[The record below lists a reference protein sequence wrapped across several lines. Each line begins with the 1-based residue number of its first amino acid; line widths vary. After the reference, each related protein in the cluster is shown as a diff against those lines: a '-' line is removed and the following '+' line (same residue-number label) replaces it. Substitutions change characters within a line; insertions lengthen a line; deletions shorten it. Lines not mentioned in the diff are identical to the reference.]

1 LFSEL
6 SVSLVENPLSIF
18 AFILIFAGFAFKISA
33 VPFHLWTADVYEGS
47 PIPVTA
53 FLSVVSK
60 AAVTF
65 VFVSVL
71 FQVFQSLALTWTIA
85 ISLMAFLSIVIGNLF
100 ALRQQNIKRFLAFSA
115 IAQVGYILVAMLGFA
130 EVAQSSIFFFLL
142 IYLFSNLAAFG
153 VIGIISEHTGKEN
166 IDDYK
171 GFYQT
176 NKFLSWVLAIGLF
189 ALAGVPPTAG
199 FFGKFFLLMAG
210 ASKGNYILIIIAAL
224 NMVISFYYYLRIV
237 KVIFMDNNENPIAKT
252 EAGLV
257 PNLALILCMAG
268 LIVLS
273 VYGPIYEY
281 IVHIVQPY

>member
-1 LFSEL
+1 
-6 SVSLVENPLSIF
+6 
-18 AFILIFAGFAFKISA
+18 
-33 VPFHLWTADVYEGS
+33 
-47 PIPVTA
+47 
-53 FLSVVSK
+53 
-60 AAVTF
+60 
-65 VFVSVL
+65 
-71 FQVFQSLALTWTIA
+71 
-85 ISLMAFLSIVIGNLF
+85 
-100 ALRQQNIKRFLAFSA
+100 
-115 IAQVGYILVAMLGFA
+115 MLGFA
-130 EVAQSSIFFFLL
+130 AIAQSSIFFFLL

-224 NMVISFYYYLRIV
+224 NMVVSFYYYLRIV
-237 KVIFMDNNENPIAKT
+237 KVIFMDGNENPIAKT
-252 EAGLV
+252 EAGLI
-257 PNLALILCMAG
+257 PNLALLLCMAG